1 MGTGDRGR
9 RRYRQRLWWARSM
22 APTRVDSPDV
32 NEVKVKEMTEPAI
45 AQEEVFAA
53 LSRIEDPDLG
63 RDIVALGFV
72 RELRID
78 GGDVSFAIELTTPA
92 CPVRDQM
99 KEDAHRAVRLLP
111 GVESVE
117 VRMGSKVRA
126 TGSEG
131 RERLVPLV
139 KHVVPVGSG
148 KGGVGKSTVSAN
160 LAIALAKLGAKV
172 GLMDADVYGPSI
184 PTIMGAHVPPTG
196 GNGNIIPV
204 RCYGVEIVSIGFFV
218 PKGEATIWRG
228 PMLSKLV
235 EKFLAGVEWGEL
247 DYLLV
252 DLPPGTGDV
261 QLSLC
266 QLIPLTGAA
275 VVSTP
280 QDLAFNVAEKA
291 ISMFSKLRTPILG
304 LVENM
309 SGFECRN
316 CGQREEIFGSGGARR
331 FAMANGIPFLGEI
344 PLCTDIRT
352 TSDEGCPIVESMP
365 ESPAAL
371 AFLRVAEN
379 LAAQVSTLTLGGV
392 SSDRPEIAEIT
403 RHSTSDVRI
412 LWKDG
417 HESIYTG
424 YALRAGCR
432 CAVCVDEMS
441 GNKRLRE
448 ESISRDVRP
457 LSIDPVGRYA
467 IRFQWSDGHSTGIYP
482 FELLRELCPCPICAQ
497 EARRKHD

>member
-1 MGTGDRGR
+1 MTK
-9 RRYRQRLWWARSM
+9 
-22 APTRVDSPDV
+22 T
-32 NEVKVKEMTEPAI
+32 TEPTI
-45 AQEEVFAA
+45 AQEEILAA
-53 LSRIEDPDLG
+53 LSQIKDPDLG
-63 RDIVALGFV
+63 RDIVTLGFV
-72 RELRID
+72 KDLRID
-78 GGDVSFAIELTTPA
+78 GGNVSFAIELTTPA

-99 KEDAHRAVRLLP
+99 KEDAHRAVRPLP
-111 GVESVE
+111 GVERVE

-126 TGSEG
+126 TSSE
-131 RERLVPLV
+131 EKDKLVPLV
-139 KHVVPVGSG
+139 KNVVPVGSG

-172 GLMDADVYGPSI
+172 GLLDADVYGPSI
-184 PTIMGAHVPPTG
+184 PTIMGAHVPPTA

-204 RCYGVEIVSIGFFV
+204 LRYGVEIVSIGFFV

-228 PMLSKLV
+228 PMLSKVV
-235 EKFLAGVEWGEL
+235 EKFLGGVEWGEL

-266 QLIPLTGAA
+266 QMIPLTGAA
-275 VVSTP
+275 IVSTP

-291 ISMFSKLRTPILG
+291 ISMFNKLRTPILG

-309 SGFECRN
+309 SGFECRH
-316 CGQREEIFGSGGARR
+316 CGHREEIFGSGGARR
-331 FAMANGIPFLGEI
+331 FAMANEIPFLGEI
-344 PLCTDIRT
+344 PLSTEIRT
-352 TSDEGCPIVESMP
+352 TSDEGYPIVQAMP
-365 ESPAAL
+365 ESPGAR

-379 LAAQVSTLTLGGV
+379 LAAQVSTLTLGGA

-403 RHSTSDVRI
+403 RPSTSDVRI

-417 HESIYTG
+417 HESLYTG
-424 YALRAGCR
+424 YALRVGCR
-432 CAVCVDEMS
+432 CAMCVDEMS

-448 ESISRDVRP
+448 ESISKDVRP

-467 IRFQWSDGHSTGIYP
+467 IRFQWSDGHSTGIYT
-482 FELLRELCPCPICAQ
+482 FELLRELCPCPICAEKSDAQ
-497 EARRKHD
+497 TR